1 MQLAQPAR
9 KLKFTS
15 ILLLLYPLLLST
27 LPLPAVAAR
36 KPSTR

>member
-15 ILLLLYPLLLST
+15 ILLLLYLLLST

-36 KPSTR
+36 KPSAR